1 MNTDVSVKEIPIQ
14 QSNETFLKQQTKKKS
29 KQSEVI
35 KAIEKK
41 INKRVTSNTIYG
53 IIFNN
58 LHEKKYK
65 ALKDLSNEKFRNDE
79 NCERQIS

>member
-58 LHEKKYK
+58 LHEKK
-65 ALKDLSNEKFRNDE
+65 
-79 NCERQIS
+79 